1 MKGTSSSKG
10 RDTGSITFFLC
21 LQYKP
26 NLYNWSTEGFSG
38 SCRVTRELK
47 HSDIG
52 KSNRNMW
59 LQTSGCLVTLWP
71 FSDLM
76 FIGLLGALHRNDLM
90 AAHRCPGNDNAFH
103 YSLSFKEILVIQVYA
118 EEWVSNGKRKHPQ
131 TVTTKTNRNKAQTK
145 PQQKSDPKVPQA
157 EISR

>member
-1 MKGTSSSKG
+1 MKGTSSSKV
-10 RDTGSITFFLC
+10 RDTGSITFSLC
-21 LQYKP
+21 LQCKP
-26 NLYNWSTEGFSG
+26 NLYNWSREGFSG

-59 LQTSGCLVTLWP
+59 LQTSGCLVNLWP

-76 FIGLLGALHRNDLM
+76 FTDLLGALQRNDLI
-90 AAHRCPGNDNAFH
+90 AAHHCPGKGSVSSLQFIFLRNIS
-103 YSLSFKEILVIQVYA
+103 YSSVFWRMSFKWQKKTPTN
-118 EEWVSNGKRKHPQ
+118 SNNKNKQKQSPNK
-131 TVTTKTNRNKAQTK
+131 TPTKVGSQ
-145 PQQKSDPKVPQA
+145 SSQA